1 MAFKTFYPY
10 KFAKEANSWLGLPS
24 LVRMYR
30 LKRKKNIT
38 RKQRDDRKAQR
49 KKPVTT
55 QAWRPT
61 LKACIPQKIG

>member
-30 LKRKKNIT
+30 LKRKKKT
-38 RKQRDDRKAQR
+38 SRGSKEMTGRLRGRSQLPHKLGD
-49 KKPVTT
+49 PH
-55 QAWRPT
+55 
-61 LKACIPQKIG
+61 